1 MGEMRRPFAKL
12 VFSAEDTPDL
22 RSPCLQ
28 QVPKWE
34 KGNGPRFMPI
44 LQMGKTEAM
53 GPKANFS
60 GGAAYQPLRKSQVG
74 GGHTYFVSVFN
85 FSSKQL
91 SFHS

>member
-1 MGEMRRPFAKL
+1 MGEMRRPFAKF

-34 KGNGPRFMPI
+34 KGNRPRFMPI

-60 GGAAYQPLRKSQVG
+60 VG
-74 GGHTYFVSVFN
+74 GQPINLYENHRLVGAIHT
-85 FSSKQL
+85 L
-91 SFHS
+91 